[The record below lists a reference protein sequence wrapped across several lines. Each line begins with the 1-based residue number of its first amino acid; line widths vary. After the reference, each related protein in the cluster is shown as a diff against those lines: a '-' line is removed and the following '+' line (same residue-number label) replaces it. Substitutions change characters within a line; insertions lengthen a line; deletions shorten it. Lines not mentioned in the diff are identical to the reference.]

1 MSLARRAIGRKPRFV
16 AAILVVLLG
25 TLGAAPRAAA
35 QQGDPAAPTEPAAAP
50 SDVAADGS
58 TPRPAPPAQPDS
70 LIDKV
75 FPVTI
80 GAAPGAKGEGRDLST
95 AVEIVLLLTF
105 LTLLPPLLLTVTC
118 FTRVVVVLSF
128 VRRAMSTPELPPNPV
143 LIGLSLFLTGAVMAP
158 TGRAIHEK
166 AIAPYLEGKLAFA
179 PAAEAASGEL
189 KHFLLAHARQQ
200 DLALFMEL
208 SNVEAVEGPAQ
219 VPLVVAVPAF
229 IVSELR
235 TAFQM
240 GFVLYLP
247 FLVIDL
253 VVASVLL
260 AMGMYMLPPM
270 LVATPLKILLF
281 VLVDGWGLVIQQI
294 WRGLSA

>member
-1 MSLARRAIGRKPRFV
+1 VKLLAR
-16 AAILVVLLG
+16 LL
-25 TLGAAPRAAA
+25 LGAALAASPALAPRASA
-35 QQGDPAAPTEPAAAP
+35 QDPGAPGSSAQEAPGVPAP
-50 SDVAADGS
+50 I
-58 TPRPAPPAQPDS
+58 APPAPARPPS
-70 LIDKV
+70 LVDKL

-80 GAAPGAKGEGRDLST
+80 GGNGAAADGTEKRDLST

-105 LTLLPPLLLTVTC
+105 LTLLPPLVLTVTC
-118 FTRVVVVLSF
+118 FTRIVVVLSF

-143 LIGLSLFLTGAVMAP
+143 LVGLALFLTGAVMAP

-166 AIAPYLEGKLAFA
+166 AVGPYLEGKLAFA
-179 PAAEAASGEL
+179 PAAQAASGEL
-189 KHFLLAHARQQ
+189 KKFLLAHARDQ

-208 SNVEAVEGPAQ
+208 ARERPVEGPSS
-219 VPLVVAVPAF
+219 VPLTVAVPAF

-240 GFVLYLP
+240 GFVLFLP

-253 VVASVLL
+253 VVSSVLL

-294 WRGLSA
+294 WRGLQT

>member
-1 MSLARRAIGRKPRFV
+1 MSVLRRLLLGLLIV
-16 AAILVVLLG
+16 AA
-25 TLGAAPRAAA
+25 TAAPIGASAPPPPVLPQQDAQAAPEP
-35 QQGDPAAPTEPAAAP
+35 QDPAVPARLP
-50 SDVAADGS
+50 S
-58 TPRPAPPAQPDS
+58 
-70 LIDKV
+70 LLDKV
-75 FPVTI
+75 FPITAGR
-80 GAAPGAKGEGRDLST
+80 GAGGAEPEGRDLST
-95 AVEIVLLLTF
+95 AVEIVLLLTL

-118 FTRVVVVLSF
+118 FTRIIVVLSF

-166 AIAPYLEGKLAFA
+166 ALAPYLEGKLAFA

-189 KHFLLAHARQQ
+189 KHFLLAHSRPQ
-200 DLALFMEL
+200 DLSLFMEL
-208 SNVEAVEGPAQ
+208 SRTEPVEGPGDL
-219 VPLVVAVPAF
+219 PLTVAVPAF

-253 VVASVLL
+253 VVSSVLL

-281 VLVDGWGLVIQQI
+281 VLVDGWGLVIHQI
-294 WRGLSA
+294 WKGLQA

>member
-1 MSLARRAIGRKPRFV
+1 MSVLGRLLLATA
-16 AAILVVLLG
+16 VLLG
-25 TLGAAPRAAA
+25 SNAAPLAAA
-35 QQGDPAAPTEPAAAP
+35 AVVPQVAAPNAQDGQAVAGVPGAP
-50 SDVAADGS
+50 
-58 TPRPAPPAQPDS
+58 PRPPS

-75 FPVTI
+75 FPVTVGR
-80 GAAPGAKGEGRDLST
+80 GADDAGTGGGRDLTT
-95 AVEIVLLLTF
+95 AVEIVLLLTL
-105 LTLLPPLLLTVTC
+105 LTLLPPLILCVTC
-118 FTRVVVVLSF
+118 FTRIVVVLSF

-166 AIAPYLEGKLAFA
+166 AIAPYLDGKLAFA
-179 PAAEAASGEL
+179 PAAVAASTEL
-189 KHFLLAHARQQ
+189 KGFLLQHARAQ
-200 DLALFMEL
+200 DVALFMEL
-208 SNVEAVEGPAQ
+208 SESEPVEGPEQ
-219 VPLVVAVPAF
+219 IPLTVAVPAF

-253 VVASVLL
+253 IVASVLL

-294 WRGLSA
+294 WKGLST